1 MFIKQTNSTNSLLR
15 DLSDGQ
21 ELPEGFT
28 IYTDFQTSGRGQQ
41 GNSWESADGENL
53 LFSTLFRLHDIPV
66 QRQFLLSE
74 LVPLAI
80 VNVLTQYVSEITVK
94 WPNDIY
100 WRNKKLG
107 GILIENFLQG
117 GHIEKSIVGVGLN
130 VNQVKFLSN
139 APNPTSLKCILGK
152 DMPREKLLQ
161 EILDEFKK
169 LRPLLYQPETLKQ
182 CYMEH
187 LFRRSGYFPYVEVP
201 CSSAPMKIACH
212 DIDGSFLAK
221 IVDITETGCLVL
233 QDQQGKQRTCHFKEV
248 QYIIDPKSPQENA
261 L

>member
-15 DLSDGQ
+15 DLSAAQDLQ
-21 ELPEGFT
+21 EGFT
-28 IYTDFQTSGRGQQ
+28 VYTDFQTSGRGQQ

-53 LFSTLFRLHDIPV
+53 LFSTLFCLRDIPI

-80 VNVLTQYVSEITVK
+80 VNVLEQYVKDITIK

-100 WRNKKLG
+100 WRDKKLG

-117 GHIEKSIVGVGLN
+117 SCIERSIVGVGLN

-139 APNPTSLKCILGK
+139 APNPISLRCILGE
-152 DMPREKLLQ
+152 DLSREKLLQ

-169 LRPLLYQPETLKQ
+169 LRPLLHQPETLKQ

-187 LFRRSGYFPYVEVP
+187 LYRRDGYFPYVEVA
-201 CSSAPMKIACH
+201 CSSEPMRIAQH
-212 DIDGSFLAK
+212 DVNGSFLAR
-221 IVDITETGCLVL
+221 IMDVSETGCLVL
-233 QDQQGKQRTCHFKEV
+233 QDEQGKQRTYHFKEV
-248 QYIIDPKSPQENA
+248 QYIIDPQSPQENV